1 MTAGA
6 DMQVLG
12 IDAGGTKTVCYLAD
26 ENGRLLGEGRSGGAN
41 LKAEGEL
48 GVEKVLH
55 TVMDQAIGER
65 QREVAA
71 ICLGMA
77 GADRDDEQ
85 ALVRDI
91 MRRIGARARV
101 VVVNDA
107 LVALVAGIGDGPG
120 VVIISG
126 TGSIAYGRSAD
137 RAARAGGWGHVLGD
151 EGSGYWIGRQALQ
164 AVVRAADGRG
174 AATALTPLVLEHF
187 GVKRAQDLVQEVYF
201 RLTQPSAIAGLSA
214 LVSTAAA
221 EGDSIATT
229 ILDASAAE
237 LTTAALAVAAQLK
250 LDACPVLLSG
260 GVFRSSPRLMS
271 CVTARLNEALP
282 QVSVELLKEEPVSGA
297 VRLALALAEGR
308 AAIPQY
314 ETRA

>member
-1 MTAGA
+1 
-6 DMQVLG
+6 
-12 IDAGGTKTVCYLAD
+12 
-26 ENGRLLGEGRSGGAN
+26 
-41 LKAEGEL
+41 
-48 GVEKVLH
+48 
-55 TVMDQAIGER
+55 
-65 QREVAA
+65 
-71 ICLGMA
+71 
-77 GADRDDEQ
+77 
-85 ALVRDI
+85 
-91 MRRIGARARV
+91 
-101 VVVNDA
+101 
-107 LVALVAGIGDGPG
+107 
-120 VVIISG
+120 
-126 TGSIAYGRSAD
+126 
-137 RAARAGGWGHVLGD
+137 VLGD